1 MKKHFLLI
9 MVILLGLSVTPVRAQ
24 EAKGTLTG
32 TAKTDVGNLLISTY
46 AVAGNGYDSVT
57 GTITYDKNVVAFYK
71 YQDLS
76 PSKWK
81 LEVDTTKPGTIKF
94 TATQG
99 SNPITINDETNII
112 RITFVV
118 IATGKTTTE
127 ISAEG
132 VKASYTVTETKEVED
147 KSVVLNQAEIDAA
160 LARIEA
166 GEEGVVVPDPIYGT
180 KTVEVQT
187 AKSDK
192 IPDVSQPV
200 IIDQHLSNDTYLRSL
215 SSSDGTLSP
224 EFSKTTNTYRLTINP
239 TDEFIISCD
248 VEDPKSSFRI
258 EKEVNN
264 QVIVNVTA
272 EDGSANAYVITI
284 IRQENYNS
292 PDNPVRPGGNGQTQ
306 PVTPATNLVNDR
318 IALSVPQIAVNSV
331 LALIAL
337 AGFIFGGRLIHLGA
351 HNR

>member
-9 MVILLGLSVTPVRAQ
+9 LMLLLCFSIVPVRAN
-24 EAKGTLTG
+24 EAKGTLSG
-32 TAKTDVGNLLISTY
+32 TAKTDIGNLLISTY
-46 AVAGNGYDSVT
+46 TLSGNGYDSVT

-81 LEVDTTKPGTIKF
+81 FELDSSKPGTIKF

-99 SNPITINDETNII
+99 SNPIFITSDTDIV

-127 ISAEG
+127 INATN

-147 KSVVLNQAEIDAA
+147 KDNVLNQKEIDEA
-160 LARIEA
+160 IEA
-166 GEEGVVVPDPIYGT
+166 GLTPPDPIYGT
-180 KTVEVQT
+180 KTVEVKT

-200 IIDQHLSNDTYLRSL
+200 IIDQHLSNDTYLRYL
-215 SSSDGTLSP
+215 TSSVGTLSP
-224 EFSKTTNTYRLTINP
+224 EFNKTTNTYRLIVDPEDQFTI
-239 TDEFIISCD
+239 DCD
-248 VEDPKSSFRI
+248 VEDPKAIFHI
-258 EKEVNN
+258 EREVNN
-264 QVIVNVTA
+264 QVIINVTA

-284 IRQENYNS
+284 IRQKDYNS
-292 PDNPVRPGGNGQTQ
+292 PDNPVRPGPGGNNQ
-306 PVTPATNLVNDR
+306 PNTPASTMVNDR
-318 IALSVPQIAVNSV
+318 IALSTPQIAINGV